1 MRSNPCNPK
10 RADEPA
16 AGGGRTLL
24 VAIVLFGMICGL
36 LLVFAPHAQG
46 PANPEATQ
54 RSRTRG
60 HVLKA
65 AAEVRRLASSARLA
79 GQAVRD
85 ARYALEST
93 DYGRTRAHLD
103 RTREK
108 IQLLVASLETAAAQL
123 EAQAGQ
129 RPGKAP

>member
-1 MRSNPCNPK
+1 MRSNTRNPK

-16 AGGGRTLL
+16 TGSGRTLL

-36 LLVFAPHAQG
+36 LLVLAPHAPG
-46 PANPEATQ
+46 PTAPDAARKSQ
-54 RSRTRG
+54 SSG
-60 HVLKA
+60 HLLQA
-65 AAEVRRLASSARLA
+65 AAEVRRLAGSARLA

-108 IQLLVASLETAAAQL
+108 IQRLVASLESAAGQL
-123 EAQAGQ
+123 EAQAGE
-129 RPGKAP
+129 RPGKTP